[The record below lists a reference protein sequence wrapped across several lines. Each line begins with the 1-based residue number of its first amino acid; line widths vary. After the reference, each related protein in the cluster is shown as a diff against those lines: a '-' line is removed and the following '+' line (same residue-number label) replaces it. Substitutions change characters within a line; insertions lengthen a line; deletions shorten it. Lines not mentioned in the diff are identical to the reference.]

1 MPGNP
6 PADPK
11 APPADPPPAAAEA
24 ERISRLEAEQQRQG
38 GILEQILARLSGGA
52 PAPAGGGAKQEP
64 ADIGQLVRDGIAE
77 LEAKR
82 AADAERDAAKEARES
97 HAARL
102 AALEERV
109 PAERED
115 SAPGRLRAGV
125 QRVVFGIS
133 EPSR

>member
-11 APPADPPPAAAEA
+11 APPAADPPPAAEA

-38 GILEQILARLSGGA
+38 GILEQILARLTGPAPSGGG
-52 PAPAGGGAKQEP
+52 PKHEP
-64 ADIGQLVRDGIAE
+64 ADIGQLVKDGIAE

-82 AADAERDAAKEARES
+82 AADAERDADKEARAAAE
-97 HAARL
+97 ARL
-102 AALEERV
+102 KALEERV

-115 SAPGRLRAGV
+115 SAPGRLRASV